1 MIRRAIAAA
10 AIALAAVVPAPA
22 DGTAIVVP
30 APLADERFVDWPTE
44 VVLPVAPASQ
54 EPASAATSHAAPS
67 WAPTAI
73 SGRELVWPALWAGV
87 TGTVSHYGW
96 DSRYDSYVALPWP
109 YGDGWRVRVCSMQCW
124 EGVSTDTGPERRLHR
139 VADLGRPIWEHV
151 CGVPASFGL
160 CVAHVQVFGKE
171 AE

>member
-30 APLADERFVDWPTE
+30 APLVDERFVDWPTE

-54 EPASAATSHAAPS
+54 KPASAATSHAAPS

-87 TGTVSHYGW
+87 TGTVSTYGPGY
-96 DSRYDSYVALPWP
+96 RGYLALPYP
-109 YGDGWRVRVCSMQCW
+109 YGSGWRVRICGQAGCIERVSNDYGPVR
-124 EGVSTDTGPERRLHR
+124 ELHRIADLSIEDFEAISGVSWRM
-139 VADLGRPIWEHV
+139 
-151 CGVPASFGL
+151 GL
-160 CVAHVQVFGKE
+160 TTAYVQVLGE
-171 AE
+171 SE